1 MRGTRHTAHTRAIL
15 TKGGAMHIVRTHHRT
30 LGVVRG
36 AERRAVRRAPRRA
49 ALTVV
54 LTVLALLLF
63 AAEAHAYA
71 HGQLIWAKRIGT
83 SASFA
88 GAYAV
93 AAGPNGVT
101 AIAGYRV
108 VGGSDNPLVAKYT
121 AAGKRA
127 WLKTYPAQGE
137 ADAVACDRGGNVYVA
152 VKVWRSSY
160 DIGLLK
166 YDAAG
171 RFKWERFYDGPAAGA
186 DEPVAIA
193 VDRGGNVVVAGNSPA
208 VNGRLGVVVLKY
220 RPTGALAWPA
230 ARFDS
235 DPMDV
240 DAGDVYCKG
249 LGLDGSG
256 NAYLGGYS
264 YHNPSGTWLESAV
277 TLKVGAGDGV
287 TKWSR
292 TYVARHNPA
301 SWADSIAV
309 RGAWVVVTG
318 STGGPTDETD
328 ALVVKYSLGG
338 TEKYWKEWGV
348 DNGLGE
354 WFGGVALDEKG
365 NVLVTGDQWLQR
377 GAASNKA
384 ITMKL
389 SATLGKVVWKKTY
402 QPTGMYAQGWF
413 LTRDALG
420 NVYVSGIRQ
429 NAAGDDDLLTMEY
442 SATGTRKWAKTWS
455 GGGPDDDWPYGIVV
469 GTTGGVYVTGWITAP
484 GDVWQ
489 AALLKYQQ

>member
-1 MRGTRHTAHTRAIL
+1 MDVVHTHPRNATARG
-15 TKGGAMHIVRTHHRT
+15 GVR
-30 LGVVRG
+30 L
-36 AERRAVRRAPRRA
+36 RAPQRA
-49 ALTVV
+49 AVTVALAV
-54 LTVLALLLF
+54 LILLLL
-63 AAEAHAYA
+63 AAEAQAYA
-71 HGQLIWAKRIGT
+71 PGQLIFAKRIGSST
-83 SASFA
+83 SPATSV
-88 GAYAV
+88 AV
-93 AAGPNGVT
+93 AAAPNGATV
-101 AIAGYRV
+101 IAGWKESSAV
-108 VGGSDNPLVAKYT
+108 PAGIVTFVAKYT
-121 AAGKRA
+121 VTGRRA
-127 WLKTYPAQGE
+127 WLKTYAAIGSGAE
-137 ADAVACDRGGNVYVA
+137 AVACDRNGNVYVA
-152 VKVWRSSY
+152 VTVWRSSY

-171 RFKWERFYDGPAAGA
+171 RLKWRRFYDGPSAGA

-208 VNGRLGVVVLKY
+208 ANGRLGVVVLKY

-235 DPMDV
+235 DPIDV

-256 NAYLGGYS
+256 NAYVGGYS

-309 RGAWVVVTG
+309 RGIWVVVTG

-338 TEKYWKEWGV
+338 TEKYWREWGV

-377 GAASNKA
+377 GTASNKA

-413 LTRDALG
+413 LARDGLG

-429 NAAGDDDLLTMEY
+429 NADGDDDLLTMKY
-442 SATGTRKWAKTWS
+442 SVTGTRKWAKTWS
-455 GGGPDDDWPYGIVV
+455 GGGPDDDWPYGLVV

-484 GDVWQ
+484 GDIWQ